1 MKFRDYIA
9 EDALTNA
16 KIVILKD
23 KLKGIHKKMK
33 EAAKAKDKE
42 KLNDLKQQA
51 KETTIAIVDAAKGN

>member
-23 KLKGIHKKMK
+23 KLKQIHKKMAEAKKAK
-33 EAAKAKDKE
+33 EAE
-42 KLNDLKQQA
+42 KFNDLKQQA
-51 KETTIAIVDAAKGN
+51 KETQIAIVDLAKG